1 MGSGKGKTRRVQ
13 AVATPLNP
21 DMSASSEKSWDEFV
35 ASTGIKTTK
44 LFRYYL
50 GDDVVL
56 PSDSQYEKLA
66 DEMFSDMVSVG
77 VLVLPR
83 PYEPSDFVFKMEKP
97 SYYKQMV
104 VRLKSKPDQDAQ
116 IVFNPTYS
124 LNKNI
129 TMAGYGTSDTA
140 RRIHRAIVTQ
150 IGRASCRER
159 V

>member
-1 MGSGKGKTRRVQ
+1 MGSGKGRTRRAQ

-21 DMSASSEKSWDEFV
+21 DMSAFSEKSWDEFV

-50 GDDVVL
+50 GDDVAL
-56 PSDSQYEKLA
+56 PSDSQYEKLV
-66 DEMFSDMVSVG
+66 DEMFADMVSVG
-77 VLVLPR
+77 AIVLPR
-83 PYEPSDFVFKMEKP
+83 PYESRDFVFKMEKP

-104 VRLKSKPDQDAQ
+104 VRLKSKPEQDAQ

-129 TMAGYGTSDTA
+129 TMAGYGTSDA
-140 RRIHRAIVTQ
+140 VRRVYRAIVALLEP
-150 IGRASCRER
+150 IL
-159 V
+159 